1 MLNMN
6 RIAVRLI
13 VRGRV
18 QGVGFR
24 WWACEEAR
32 RLGLDGWVRNL
43 ADGSVE
49 LLAAGPDAVVAEFIE
64 SCRSG
69 PRGARVSSVERQ
81 AATDDAVSGFEARPS
96 S

>member
-1 MLNMN
+1 MN

-24 WWACEEAR
+24 WWAREEAG

-49 LLAAGPDAVVAEFIE
+49 LLAAGPETVVVEFIE

-69 PRGARVSSVERQ
+69 PRGARVSSVERH
-81 AATDDAVSGFEARPS
+81 AAADEAVGGFEARPTS
-96 S
+96 

>member
-1 MLNMN
+1 MN
-6 RIAVRLI
+6 RIVVRLI

-24 WWACEEAR
+24 WWARETAR
-32 RLGLDGWVRNL
+32 RLGVDGWVRNL

-49 LLAAGPDAVVAEFIE
+49 LLAAGPDAVVAEFVD
-64 SCRSG
+64 SCRAG
-69 PRGARVSSVERQ
+69 PSGARVSSVERH
-81 AATDDAVSGFEARPS
+81 AATDDAGSGFEARPS